1 MENQETKKAEVKKV
15 IKIAEAKAEI
25 KSVKKAIA
33 PKAATPKKVASK
45 PVAATKPMP
54 KAKVEAPK
62 INKPTQILKPNV
74 APKVEAPKAPK
85 AKSTLA
91 KMMEAGNTTRKIV
104 TKAGS
109 KIIGSS
115 IQTTKTV
122 AGMYAKAGKKALE
135 IGKELMGDTAKV
147 VTNNQKTV
155 NETAKKAFKE
165 TVDTIK
171 DSHLIENPLKGILK
185 GKKK

>member
-1 MENQETKKAEVKKV
+1 MENQETKKTEVKKVTKVTEAKAEVKKAV
-15 IKIAEAKAEI
+15 
-25 KSVKKAIA
+25 A
-33 PKAATPKKVASK
+33 PKA
-45 PVAATKPMP
+45 VAAKPAP
-54 KAKVEAPK
+54 KAKVVAPK

-85 AKSTLA
+85 AKSTLT
-91 KMMEAGNTTRKIV
+91 KMMEAGNATRKIV

-135 IGKELMGDTAKV
+135 MGKELMGDTAKV
-147 VTNNQKTV
+147 VTTNQKAV

-171 DSHLIENPLKGILK
+171 DSKLIENPLKGILK

>member
-1 MENQETKKAEVKKV
+1 MDNQEIKKPTAKKPTKVAEPKTEVKATKKAV
-15 IKIAEAKAEI
+15 
-25 KSVKKAIA
+25 A
-33 PKAATPKKVASK
+33 PKTIAVPKTVVKATPKVKV
-45 PVAATKPMP
+45 VA
-54 KAKVEAPK
+54 EK
-62 INKPTQILKPNV
+62 INKPTQLLKLKE
-74 APKVEAPKAPK
+74 APKAEAPKAPK

-91 KMMEAGNTTRKIV
+91 KVMEVGKTTSKIV

-135 IGKELMGDTAKV
+135 MGKELMGDTAKI
-147 VTNNQKTV
+147 VTTNQKTV
-155 NETAKKAFKE
+155 NDTAKKAFSE

-171 DSHLIENPLKGILK
+171 ESHLIENPLKGILK

>member
-1 MENQETKKAEVKKV
+1 MENQEVNKTEVKKV
-15 IKIAEAKAEI
+15 TKVAEVKIA
-25 KSVKKAIA
+25 KKAVA
-33 PKAATPKKVASK
+33 PKTVAEKLVVSK
-45 PVAATKPMP
+45 PAP
-54 KAKVEAPK
+54 KAKVVAPK

-85 AKSTLA
+85 AKSTLS
-91 KMMEAGNTTRKIV
+91 KMMEAGKATSKIV
-104 TKAGS
+104 AKAGS
-109 KIIGSS
+109 IIIGSS

-135 IGKELMGDTAKV
+135 MGKELMGDTAKV
-147 VTNNQKTV
+147 VTINQKSV

-171 DSHLIENPLKGILK
+171 DSKLIENPLKGILK

>member
-1 MENQETKKAEVKKV
+1 MENQDIKKTEVKKV
-15 IKIAEAKAEI
+15 AKVAVAKTEV
-25 KSVKKAIA
+25 KAVKKAAA
-33 PKAATPKKVASK
+33 PKATAE
-45 PVAATKPMP
+45 P
-54 KAKVEAPK
+54 KAAAAKPAAKVVAPK
-62 INKPTQILKPNV
+62 VNKPTQILKPNV

-85 AKSTLA
+85 AKSTLT
-91 KMMEAGNTTRKIV
+91 KMMEAGNATRKIV

-135 IGKELMGDTAKV
+135 MGKELMGDTAKV
-147 VTNNQKTV
+147 VTTNQKTV
-155 NETAKKAFKE
+155 NETAKKAFSE
-165 TVDTIK
+165 TLETIK
-171 DSHLIENPLKGILK
+171 DSKLIENPLKGILK

>member
-1 MENQETKKAEVKKV
+1 MENQDKKITEVKKV
-15 IKIAEAKAEI
+15 TKVAEAKIE
-25 KSVKKAIA
+25 VKKASA
-33 PKAATPKKVASK
+33 PKA
-45 PVAATKPMP
+45 VAAKPAATAKPAP
-54 KAKVEAPK
+54 KAKAVAPK
-62 INKPTQILKPNV
+62 VNKPTQILKPNV

-85 AKSTLA
+85 AKSTLS
-91 KMMEAGNTTRKIV
+91 KMMEAGKATSKIV

-147 VTNNQKTV
+147 MTSNQKTV
-155 NETAKKAFKE
+155 TETAKKAFSE

-171 DSHLIENPLKGILK
+171 ESHLIENPLKGILK

>member
-1 MENQETKKAEVKKV
+1 MENQEVKKTVKVAEVKAEVK
-15 IKIAEAKAEI
+15 A
-25 KSVKKAIA
+25 VKKTT
-33 PKAATPKKVASK
+33 TPKVKVATKPVASK
-45 PVAATKPMP
+45 PAA
-54 KAKVEAPK
+54 KAVAPK

-85 AKSTLA
+85 EKSTLS
-91 KMMEAGNTTRKIV
+91 KMIDAGKATSKIV

-122 AGMYAKAGKKALE
+122 AGMYAKAGKKALAM
-135 IGKELMGDTAKV
+135 GKELMDDTAKV
-147 VTNNQKTV
+147 MTSNQKTV
-155 NETAKKAFKE
+155 TETAKKAFSE

-171 DSHLIENPLKGILK
+171 ESHLIENPLKGILK